1 MTEIHAF
8 DPDGTPSPG
17 AQAGMAAHFAAS
29 LPVVNVMDHGAKGDG
44 TTDDYAAIMDAI
56 GDGGVHVVFPAGTFM
71 HSQSIT
77 VPSNTEISGAG
88 RGLTVIKLTTDCP
101 PESWGFVNRDR
112 DAGNENIS
120 IRDLRVDGNVPA
132 RFGDDRAQAGGGSR
146 GSGITFGNVTRGWI
160 TRVDS
165 VDNVLHGFDVTCAS
179 VGYPY
184 NGDMPVSDAVGP
196 SRYVWIDSCY
206 ASGFGDDGFTTHHSE
221 FLWISNSHAE
231 NPRNRDNCNGI
242 EVDDGSRHVFL
253 TNNSTTGCFGGIEIK
268 AHADAPA
275 GQDVHISGHLSLN
288 DVRSYNWRHIGH
300 HSGDDPDS
308 LSAYDIQASDLVSIT
323 PNNSKGFQ
331 GGSSPKALSI
341 SAFRRVRIR
350 GFTALGD
357 GSGDV
362 SPVNI
367 QYRAS
372 DVRISDMILRD
383 FGPSDSGVYVSSSS
397 EGVVLDGLTVINTG
411 LRAVQVAGAGAVTLR
426 VSSARLVAPPG
437 GGDYGIDAG
446 YIEAPS
452 AFSISDD
459 CHAEG
464 YTTPV
469 RVHGSDFMSA
479 RDAGHSMW
487 LADPSA
493 TELSS
498 LTAAGI
504 WYLRA
509 GDFSAKTD
517 RPADAPSSP
526 FVLENRPDRAG
537 SGVLQ
542 TLSRWSTGEQ
552 MIYTRTVAGSG
563 VSAWAKFTTTEP
575 GAPVGD

>member
-88 RGLTVIKLTTDCP
+88 RGLTIIKLTTDCP

-184 NGDMPVSDAVGP
+184 NGDMPVSDAAGP

-300 HSGDDPDS
+300 HSGEDPDS

-372 DVRISDMILRD
+372 DVRISDASIRD
-383 FGPSDSGVYVSSSS
+383 FGACNSGIYVAANA
-397 EGVVLDGLTVINTG
+397 EGVSLENVTVVNSGLD
-411 LRAVQVAGAGAVTLR
+411 AVVVAGAGPVSLR
-426 VSSARLVAPPG
+426 VTGGRFIAPAG
-437 GGDYGIDAG
+437 GGATAVDARH
-446 YIEAPS
+446 IAEPS
-452 AFSISDD
+452 KFSISDE
-459 CHAEG
+459 CYSEG
-464 YTTPV
+464 YAVPF
-469 RVHGSDFMSA
+469 RVHAGQFDTARSAGRAMWNIDTSITSLSDLNEAGSWYVYSA
-479 RDAGHSMW
+479 AFDAM
-487 LADPSA
+487 
-493 TELSS
+493 
-498 LTAAGI
+498 
-504 WYLRA
+504 
-509 GDFSAKTD
+509 TD
-517 RPADAPSSP
+517 KPADALYGPY
-526 FVLENRPDRAG
+526 VLTCEPNPGGDGSRQTLQRWTTQTQAIYSRINAG
-537 SGVLQ
+537 SG
-542 TLSRWSTGEQ
+542 
-552 MIYTRTVAGSG
+552 Y
-563 VSAWAKFTTTEP
+563 SAWVSHTLVA
-575 GAPVGD
+575 